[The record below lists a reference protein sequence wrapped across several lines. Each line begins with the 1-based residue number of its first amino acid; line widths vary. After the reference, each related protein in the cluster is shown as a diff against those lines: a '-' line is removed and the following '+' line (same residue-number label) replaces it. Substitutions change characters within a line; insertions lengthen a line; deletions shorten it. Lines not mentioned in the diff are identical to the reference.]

1 MSEKINAN
9 QDNDRQITLVDDQ
22 GNEELF
28 EILFTF
34 TSEDYGKSYVLL
46 YPAAVSDDDDV
57 EVQAFSYDADEDGDV
72 ISSDLHEIT
81 DDDEWNMVQ
90 GVLNT
95 FFRRSLKWRIIF
107 KKDWRRGQSFLL
119 NKDEQ

>member
-9 QDNDRQITLVDDQ
+9 QDNDRQITLVDEQ

-57 EVQAFSYDADEDGDV
+57 VHAVSYDADADGDV
-72 ISSDLHEIT
+72 TSSDLHEIT

-95 FFRRSLKWRIIF
+95 FLSDDRLS
-107 KKDWRRGQSFLL
+107 G
-119 NKDEQ
+119 E

>member
-34 TSEDYGKSYVLL
+34 TSEDYGKSYVYYIQQPLATMMMWKYRLL
-46 YPAAVSDDDDV
+46 ATMLTKTV
-57 EVQAFSYDADEDGDV
+57 
-72 ISSDLHEIT
+72 
-81 DDDEWNMVQ
+81 M
-90 GVLNT
+90 
-95 FFRRSLKWRIIF
+95 
-107 KKDWRRGQSFLL
+107 
-119 NKDEQ
+119 

>member
-72 ISSDLHEIT
+72 TSSDLHEIT

-95 FFRRSLKWRIIF
+95 FLPDDRLS
-107 KKDWRRGQSFLL
+107 G
-119 NKDEQ
+119 E